1 MVELQKKPK
10 LIKVEKIEK
19 YNEKYEPADMARII
33 DEEKTKNK
41 NLEKQVQT
49 MRREIQD
56 KDNIIQ
62 QNK

>member
-33 DEEKTKNK
+33 DEEKTKNN
-41 NLEKQVQT
+41 NLEKQV
-49 MRREIQD
+49 
-56 KDNIIQ
+56 
-62 QNK
+62 